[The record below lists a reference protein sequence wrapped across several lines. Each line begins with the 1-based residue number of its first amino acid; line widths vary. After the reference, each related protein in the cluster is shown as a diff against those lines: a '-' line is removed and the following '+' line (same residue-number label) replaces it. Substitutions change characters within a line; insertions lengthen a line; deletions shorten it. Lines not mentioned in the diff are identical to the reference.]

1 MAEIPS
7 AHPVPPDRLSV
18 RAQAGLS
25 AEERIVVRRCLAVL
39 GVLGTCSLIG
49 VASSLYLS
57 VHYPL
62 FLIALS
68 PLGRHLILITPT
80 VDPLAFVAVG
90 MVRRMAFYIP
100 CFYLGRALGPTAI
113 DYLEARVPR
122 AGRFYRWLERLFNRA
137 SHLVVFLF
145 SGPGMST
152 IAGSSGMRS
161 AVFLPLVTLGLIFRM
176 LLVLGIAEYFRE
188 AIEALLAL
196 IEEYWLPGTIV
207 LVVAVGFFRW
217 RWRSSSDW
225 SSPADRNNG

>member
-1 MAEIPS
+1 MTEPES
-7 AHPVPPDRLSV
+7 AHPIPPDRLSV
-18 RAQAGLS
+18 RPQVGLS
-25 AEERIVVRRCLAVL
+25 AEERTVLRRCLTVL

-68 PLGRHLILITPT
+68 PLGRHLILVAPT
-80 VDPLAFVAVG
+80 VDPFAFVAVG
-90 MVRRMAFYIP
+90 MSRRLAFYIP

-113 DYLEARVPR
+113 DWLEARVPR
-122 AGRFYRWLERLFNRA
+122 AGRFYRWLERLFKRA

-145 SGPGMST
+145 AGPGVST
-152 IAGSSGMRS
+152 IAGSSGMR
-161 AVFLPLVTLGLIFRM
+161 APVYVPLVALGLLLRM
-176 LLVLGIAEYFRE
+176 ILVLLLGEWLRE
-188 AIEALLAL
+188 PLVALLAL

-207 LVVAVGFFRW
+207 LVAAVGFYRW
-217 RWRSSSDW
+217 RWSSSSAR